1 VTSTATPTPRAPK
14 RRRPARRLLVT
25 LIALVVLVGV
35 FFAVDAGLRS
45 YAQNRVA
52 SEINTKLPAG
62 VTGDVDV
69 TIGGTSVIV
78 QYLTGSF
85 DRVELRAPALSVN
98 DVPASV
104 SIVAT
109 DVPTDTSAPIG
120 HVDGT
125 IDLDQ
130 AALNALLQTAL
141 AEADADPAARNAEF
155 ELGTDEVTY
164 AGELSVFGLS
174 IGYQATATPSVTPEA
189 LVLTPTE
196 AKVTSGA
203 GSLDVSGLIDLV
215 LGDQP
220 IVSCVAGYL
229 PQGVTLSDVNTTP
242 ARARI
247 TLESST
253 LTLTEQSLTT
263 LGTCSP
269 A

>member
-1 VTSTATPTPRAPK
+1 VTSPTKP
-14 RRRPARRLLVT
+14 RRPARRLLVT
-25 LIALVVLVGV
+25 LLVLLVLVGV

-52 SEINTKLPAG
+52 DEIDAGLPAG

-85 DRVELRAPALSVN
+85 ERVELTAPALSVN

-109 DVPTDTSAPIG
+109 GVPTDTTQPIEF
-120 HVDGT
+120 VDGT

-130 AALNALLQTAL
+130 AALNSLLQTAL
-141 AEADADPAARNAEF
+141 TDADADPAARDAEL
-155 ELGTDEVTY
+155 ELGTNQISY
-164 AGELSVFGLS
+164 AGELSIFGLS
-174 IGYQATATPSVTPEA
+174 IGYQATATPSVTA
-189 LVLTPTE
+189 DSLVLTPTD
-196 AKVTSGA
+196 AQVTSGA
-203 GSLDVSGLIDLV
+203 GSVDVSGLVDLA
-215 LGDQP
+215 LGSTP
-220 IVSCVAGYL
+220 ISLCVAGYL
-229 PQGVTLSDVNTTP
+229 PQGVTLSDVQTTP
-242 ARARI
+242 ERARI

>member
-1 VTSTATPTPRAPK
+1 MSTVAPR

-25 LIALVVLVGV
+25 LIALIVLVGV
-35 FFAVDAGLRS
+35 FVAVDAGLRS
-45 YAQNRVA
+45 YAQTRIAN
-52 SEINTKLPAG
+52 EIDAGLPAG

-69 TIGGTSVIV
+69 AIGGTSVIV

-85 DRVELRAPALSVN
+85 ERVELTAPTLSVN

-104 SIVAT
+104 SIIAT
-109 DVPTDTSAPIG
+109 GVPTDTTQPIS

-130 AALNALLQTAL
+130 AALNSLLQTAL
-141 AEADADPAARNAEF
+141 AQADADPAARDAEL
-155 ELGTDEVTY
+155 ELGTDEISYT
-164 AGELSVFGLS
+164 GQLSVFGLP
-174 IGYQATATPSVTPEA
+174 IGYQATATPSVTDDS
-189 LVLTPTE
+189 LVLTPTD
-196 AKVTSGA
+196 AQVTSGA

-215 LGDQP
+215 LGDEP
-220 IVSCVAGYL
+220 ISLCMAGYL
-229 PQGVTLSDVNTTP
+229 PQGVTLSGVETTP
-242 ARARI
+242 ERARI

-263 LGTCSP
+263 LGSCST

>member
-1 VTSTATPTPRAPK
+1 MAK

-25 LIALVVLVGV
+25 LIVLLALVGI
-35 FFAVDAGLRS
+35 FFAADAGLRG

-52 SEINTKLPAG
+52 SEIDAGLPAG

-69 TIGGTSVIV
+69 AIGGTSVIV

-85 DRVELRAPALSVN
+85 ERVELTAPTLTVN

-109 DVPTDTSAPIG
+109 GVPTDTSQPIG

-141 AEADADPAARNAEF
+141 AEADAAPAARDAEL
-155 ELGTDEVTY
+155 ELGTDTVTY
-164 AGELSVFGLS
+164 TGEMSVFGLAV
-174 IGYQATATPSVTPEA
+174 GYQATATPSVTA
-189 LVLTPTE
+189 DSLVLTPTD
-196 AKVTSGA
+196 AQVTSGA
-203 GSLDVSGLIDLV
+203 GSLDVSGLVNLA
-215 LGDQP
+215 LGENP
-220 IVSCVAGYL
+220 ISLCVAGYL
-229 PQGVTLSDVNTTP
+229 PQGVTLSDVQTTP

-263 LGTCSP
+263 LGSCST

>member
-1 VTSTATPTPRAPK
+1 MTSPTKP
-14 RRRPARRLLVT
+14 RRPARRLLVT
-25 LIALVVLVGV
+25 LLALIVLVGV
-35 FFAVDAGLRS
+35 FFAVDAGLRG
-45 YAQNRVA
+45 YAQDRVA
-52 SEINTKLPAG
+52 SEIDAGLPEG

-69 TIGGTSVIV
+69 AIGGTSVIV

-85 DRVELRAPALSVN
+85 DRVQLTAPALSVN

-109 DVPTDTSAPIG
+109 GVPTDTSAPIG

-141 AEADADPAARNAEF
+141 AEADADPAARDAELT
-155 ELGTDEVTY
+155 LGTNEITY

-174 IGYQATATPSVTPEA
+174 IGYQAAATPSVTDDS
-189 LVLTPTE
+189 LLLTPTD
-196 AKVTSGA
+196 AQVTSGA
-203 GSLDVSGLIDLV
+203 GSLDVSRLVDLA
-215 LGDQP
+215 LGSTP
-220 IVSCVAGYL
+220 ISLCVAGYL
-229 PQGVTLSDVNTTP
+229 PQGVTLSDVQTTP
-242 ARARI
+242 ERARI

-253 LTLTEQSLTT
+253 LTLTEQSLST
-263 LGTCSP
+263 LGSCST

>member
-1 VTSTATPTPRAPK
+1 M
-14 RRRPARRLLVT
+14 
-25 LIALVVLVGV
+25 

-45 YAQNRVA
+45 YAQNRIA
-52 SEINTKLPAG
+52 SEIDAKLPAG

-69 TIGGTSVIV
+69 AIGGTSVIV

-85 DRVELRAPALSVN
+85 DRVELTAPALSVN

-109 DVPTDTSAPIG
+109 GVPTDTSKPIA
-120 HVDGT
+120 HVDGA
-125 IDLDQ
+125 IELDQ
-130 AALNALLQTAL
+130 AALNTLLQTAL
-141 AEADADPAARNAEF
+141 AEADAAPAARDAEV
-155 ELGTDEVTY
+155 ELGTDEITY
-164 AGELSVFGLS
+164 AGELSVFGLG
-174 IGYQATATPSVTPEA
+174 IGYQATATPSVTA
-189 LVLTPTE
+189 DSFVITPTD
-196 AKVTSGA
+196 ARVTSGA

-215 LGDQP
+215 LGDEP
-220 IVSCVAGYL
+220 ISLCMAGYL
-229 PQGVTLSDVNTTP
+229 PQGVTLSGVETTP